1 MTVMRVAG
9 VALLGF
15 FLPTLAAQEECDDSA
30 YIQRQADP
38 VAPMTPAVPAVS
50 FMEVLT
56 SAAPTPLTCGVD
68 MYPFGG
74 EETNDPQCTTVTP
87 SSPFSSSCTYEQFN
101 TADFDSTCW
110 WPFQAGTDYC
120 VDTFDKKASNQV
132 TLEGFMTRA
141 LDTLRQRVV
150 SANDKVSLVSGDS
163 KTACFTSMPT
173 QLSPK
178 YVCVSAGGPHRNC
191 YETSGK
197 SCRVVEEKDESTQS
211 VKDVVKCEDWTAKT
225 PFCIASLSP
234 DASETGRIMPI
245 QNFGI
250 QWECAQS
257 GGETGDPHISTMDG
271 KHYTMLQEGTF
282 KLWSV
287 SNFSTEYLSSE
298 RHEDLVPQMKS
309 AKVDWEVFV
318 HYSTGRS
325 FSKGL
330 LLVDKSLGQRRQ
342 ALELTSETCRWRS
355 KLGELGEWTPVERPM
370 PVFMADGVDF
380 VTGFNL
386 SATGRKNGQMDVR
399 FMMNS
404 KYGIKRVATL
414 KISCKPG
421 HYINSKLRL
430 DKTFLKEKVR
440 GQISPGRSIISDKK
454 TDSNISETLMQMRK
468 MSSLQMMQDQEFF
481 VDDSWVNVGGSHQ
494 ASLYLSEVDEQVD
507 GARTLVTTCSEEAE
521 ELAKKTC
528 IKWMGEDM
536 VNATGH
542 RRDSFTDCIFDVC
555 AGGGEASAELAAEI
569 MGEDD
574 Y

>member
-178 YVCVSAGGPHRNC
+178 YVCVSAGGTFGGYLNILLNAAPAQAILAAMEPAEEVEHRIRVQELLQFAHSVLVTITKEKEFEPWR
-191 YETSGK
+191 YGSARMTEISIEEHFGMLRRQSGN
-197 SCRVVEEKDESTQS
+197 SQLTCRAFWQAAARVSVKVGQKLNEEQAAATNNSQEPLTKDEFLG
-211 VKDVVKCEDWTAKT
+211 V
-225 PFCIASLSP
+225 FY
-234 DASETGRIMPI
+234 
-245 QNFGI
+245 QN
-250 QWECAQS
+250 
-257 GGETGDPHISTMDG
+257 
-271 KHYTMLQEGTF
+271 
-282 KLWSV
+282 
-287 SNFSTEYLSSE
+287 
-298 RHEDLVPQMKS
+298 
-309 AKVDWEVFV
+309 
-318 HYSTGRS
+318 
-325 FSKGL
+325 
-330 LLVDKSLGQRRQ
+330 
-342 ALELTSETCRWRS
+342 
-355 KLGELGEWTPVERPM
+355 
-370 PVFMADGVDF
+370 
-380 VTGFNL
+380 
-386 SATGRKNGQMDVR
+386 
-399 FMMNS
+399 
-404 KYGIKRVATL
+404 
-414 KISCKPG
+414 
-421 HYINSKLRL
+421 
-430 DKTFLKEKVR
+430 
-440 GQISPGRSIISDKK
+440 
-454 TDSNISETLMQMRK
+454 
-468 MSSLQMMQDQEFF
+468 
-481 VDDSWVNVGGSHQ
+481 
-494 ASLYLSEVDEQVD
+494 
-507 GARTLVTTCSEEAE
+507 
-521 ELAKKTC
+521 
-528 IKWMGEDM
+528 
-536 VNATGH
+536 
-542 RRDSFTDCIFDVC
+542 
-555 AGGGEASAELAAEI
+555 
-569 MGEDD
+569 
-574 Y
+574 

>member
-1 MTVMRVAG
+1 MTVPVAG
-9 VALLGF
+9 VALLAF
-15 FLPTLAAQEECDDSA
+15 FLPALAAQEECDDSA

-38 VAPMTPAVPAVS
+38 VAPMTPAVPSAS
-50 FMEVLT
+50 FMEVLAA
-56 SAAPTPLTCGVD
+56 AAPAELTCGAD

-74 EETNDPQCTTVTP
+74 TDTNNPQCTTSTEG
-87 SSPFSSSCTYEQFN
+87 SPFSSSCTYEQFN
-101 TADFDSTCW
+101 NRVFESTCW

-120 VDTFDKKASNQV
+120 ADTFDGRASNQV
-132 TLEGFMTRA
+132 TLEGLMSSNN
-141 LDTLRQRVV
+141 LRDRLNHNAELAQVAEEVV
-150 SANDKVSLVSGDS
+150 DQKS
-163 KTACFTSMPT
+163 ACFTAMPA
-173 QLSPK
+173 QLCPK

-197 SCRVVEEKDESTQS
+197 SCQVTEGTSTDTVECS
-211 VKDVVKCEDWTAKT
+211 DWTVGQ
-225 PFCIASLSP
+225 PFCLASLA
-234 DASETGRIMPI
+234 DAGQSGRKMPI

-250 QWECAQS
+250 QWECCQS

-282 KLWSV
+282 KLWSL

-298 RHEDLVPQMKS
+298 RHDGSVPKMKN

-330 LLVDKSLGQRRQ
+330 LLVDKSLCERRQ
-342 ALELTSETCRWRS
+342 VLELTSETCRWRS
-355 KLGELGEWTPVERPM
+355 KMGEHGEWTPVEKPM

-380 VTGFNL
+380 VTAFNL
-386 SATGRKNGQMDVR
+386 SSTGRKNGQMDVR

-404 KYGIKRVATL
+404 KFGIKRVATL

-440 GQISPGRSIISDKK
+440 GQISPGRRIISDKK
-454 TDSNISETLMQMRK
+454 KSGNISETLTEMRR

-481 VDDSWVNVGGSHQ
+481 VDDSWVNVGGSNQ
-494 ASLYLSEVDEQVD
+494 ASLYLSEVDEQVT
-507 GARTLVTTCSEEAE
+507 GERSLVTTCSEQAE
-521 ELAKKTC
+521 DVAKKTC
-528 IKWMGEDM
+528 MKWMGESII
-536 VNATGH
+536 NATGH
-542 RRDSFTDCIFDVC
+542 LRDSFTDCIFDVC
-555 AGGGEASAELAAEI
+555 AGGGEAAAELAAEI
-569 MGEDD
+569 MEEDD